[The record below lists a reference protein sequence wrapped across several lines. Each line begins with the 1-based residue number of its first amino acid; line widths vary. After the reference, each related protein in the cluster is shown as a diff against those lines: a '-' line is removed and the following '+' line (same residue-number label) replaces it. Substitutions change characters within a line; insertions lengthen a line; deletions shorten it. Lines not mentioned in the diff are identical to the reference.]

1 MILNWVSRLIT
12 HLAAM
17 ERRRN
22 ITVHAQQSDA
32 LDELFRSKA
41 DKFTY
46 HNGVYTLHFTNP
58 TSVKAVQGWSDCMD
72 VEALTKR
79 KRKEEQSI
87 VKQPKKLETTT
98 DAIYHSVLQAKRDYE
113 DMITKGKLIDT
124 VLKKHGISEEVL
136 QPQHTRPLKLYRSNE
151 KKKEKHKQEIEKE
164 VEKVEKL
171 KRRIQPKDIFSEETR
186 QIPVIETVVPV
197 PMKID
202 SAINSIFES

>member
-1 MILNWVSRLIT
+1 MVNSGFIT

-17 ERRRN
+17 EQRRN
-22 ITVHAQQSDA
+22 ITVRAQQSDA

-79 KRKEEQSI
+79 KRKEEI
-87 VKQPKKLETTT
+87 PVVKGKKLETTT

-113 DMITKGKLIDT
+113 DMVTKGELIDT

-151 KKKEKHKQEIEKE
+151 KKKEVERHKQEAE
-164 VEKVEKL
+164 
-171 KRRIQPKDIFSEETR
+171 KRRIQAERKFDIFSEGEEKKIHP
-186 QIPVIETVVPV
+186 IPVIETVVPV
-197 PMKID
+197 PMKRNDSVID
-202 SAINSIFES
+202 NIFEQ

>member
-1 MILNWVSRLIT
+1 MVNSGFIT

-22 ITVHAQQSDA
+22 ITVRAQQSDA

-79 KRKEEQSI
+79 KRKEEI
-87 VKQPKKLETTT
+87 PVVKGKKLETTT

-113 DMITKGKLIDT
+113 DMVTKGELIDT

-151 KKKEKHKQEIEKE
+151 KKKEVERHKQEAE
-164 VEKVEKL
+164 
-171 KRRIQPKDIFSEETR
+171 KRRIQAERKFDIFSEGEEKR
-186 QIPVIETVVPV
+186 IHPIPVIDTVVPV
-197 PMKID
+197 PMKRNDSVID
-202 SAINSIFES
+202 NIFEQ